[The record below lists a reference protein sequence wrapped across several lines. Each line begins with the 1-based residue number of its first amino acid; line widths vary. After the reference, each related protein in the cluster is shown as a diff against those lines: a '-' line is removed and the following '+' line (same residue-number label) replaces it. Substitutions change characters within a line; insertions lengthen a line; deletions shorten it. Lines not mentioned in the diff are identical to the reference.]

1 MKLNH
6 YMAFL
11 RVTIDEHEEGEIAGY
26 VYSRRLK
33 EPIYFHDAANLLLQ
47 IEDLLDRQDFPR
59 AFQKKRTFRRTDQ
72 KSISSA
78 PEKDEEEEYEEEAED
93 QGKSGNMT
101 EEEVNQAEGKIATFA
116 MNVITRQNT
125 SWQGFLDW
133 LDGSPRIAF
142 NSDLELLS
150 MVREHLNL

>member
-11 RVTIDEHEEGEIAGY
+11 RVAIDEYEEGRIEGN
-26 VYSRRLK
+26 VYSQRLK
-33 EPIYFHDAANLLLQ
+33 EPIHFKHAADLLLQ
-47 IEDLLDRQDFPR
+47 IEDLLDEQDFPR
-59 AFQKKRTFRRTDQ
+59 AFQKKRTFGKTPQ
-72 KSISSA
+72 KHA
-78 PEKDEEEEYEEEAED
+78 ANGGEADEGDEE
-93 QGKSGNMT
+93 GNMT
-101 EEEVNQAEGKIATFA
+101 EEAVNQAEGKVATFA
-116 MNVITRQNT
+116 LNVITRQNT

-150 MVREHLNL
+150 KIMERLKV

>member
-59 AFQKKRTFRRTDQ
+59 AFQKKRSFRKTDH
-72 KSISSA
+72 KAISSA
-78 PEKDEEEEYEEEAED
+78 PEKEEEAYEEEAEVES
-93 QGKSGNMT
+93 KTGNMT
-101 EEEVNQAEGKIATFA
+101 EEEVNQARGKIATFA
-116 MNVITRQNT
+116 LNVITRQNT

-133 LDGSPRIAF
+133 LDGSPRKAF

-150 MVREHLNL
+150 MVRERLNL